1 MKIRTKVFWTF
12 QLAVAFVSAVIQ
24 IIFWYVTGFIISEPT
39 DLFAG
44 LLFSI
49 CSVIAFAITLF
60 PVWKLWHGKSWLS
73 LSLLFFCAITI
84 IAAVLFILSNIVV
97 GDAAF
102 VIAWIGII
110 HYILGAPANLVNA
123 VAIGLIGKYF
133 VNRFSTDINQDWQWH
148 WKARIIWFFRLQFR
162 L

>member
-1 MKIRTKVFWTF
+1 MKIQTKAFWTF

-24 IIFWYVTGFIISEPT
+24 IIFWYVTGFIISEPS
-39 DLFAG
+39 DLYAG

-60 PVWKLWHGKSWLS
+60 PVWKLWHGKSWLL

-84 IAAVLFILSNIVV
+84 VAAVLFILSNIVV

-133 VNRFSTDINQDWQWH
+133 VNRFSTEINQD
-148 WKARIIWFFRLQFR
+148 
-162 L
+162 

>member
-1 MKIRTKVFWTF
+1 MKIQTKAFWTF

-24 IIFWYVTGFIISEPT
+24 SIFWYLTGFIISEPT
-39 DLFAG
+39 DLFAV
-44 LLFSI
+44 LLFCI
-49 CSVIAFAITLF
+49 GSVIAYAITLF
-60 PVWKLWHGKSWLS
+60 PVWKLWHGKSWLL

-84 IAAVLFILSNIVV
+84 VAAVLFILSNIVV

-110 HYILGAPANLVNA
+110 FYILGAPANLINA

-133 VNRFSTDINQDWQWH
+133 VNRFSTDINQD
-148 WKARIIWFFRLQFR
+148 
-162 L
+162 

>member
-1 MKIRTKVFWTF
+1 MKIQTKAFWTF

-24 IIFWYVTGFIISEPT
+24 SIFWYVTGFIISEPT

-73 LSLLFFCAITI
+73 LSLLLLLRNNNRCRG
-84 IAAVLFILSNIVV
+84 FIYPV
-97 GDAAF
+97 
-102 VIAWIGII
+102 
-110 HYILGAPANLVNA
+110 
-123 VAIGLIGKYF
+123 
-133 VNRFSTDINQDWQWH
+133 
-148 WKARIIWFFRLQFR
+148 
-162 L
+162 

>member
-1 MKIRTKVFWTF
+1 MKIQTKAFWTF

-84 IAAVLFILSNIVV
+84 VAAVLFILSNIVV

-110 HYILGAPANLVNA
+110 FYILGAPANLVNA

-133 VNRFSTDINQDWQWH
+133 VNRFSMDINQD
-148 WKARIIWFFRLQFR
+148 
-162 L
+162 

>member
-1 MKIRTKVFWTF
+1 MKIQTKAFWTF

-24 IIFWYVTGFIISEPT
+24 IIFWYVTGFIISEPS

-44 LLFSI
+44 LLYSI

-60 PVWKLWHGKSWLS
+60 PVWKLWNGKSWLS

-84 IAAVLFILSNIVV
+84 VAAVLFILSNIVV
-97 GDAAF
+97 GDSAF

-133 VNRFSTDINQDWQWH
+133 VNRISTDINQD
-148 WKARIIWFFRLQFR
+148 
-162 L
+162 

>member
-1 MKIRTKVFWTF
+1 MKIQTKAFWTF

-60 PVWKLWHGKSWLS
+60 PVWKLWHGKFWLS

-84 IAAVLFILSNIVV
+84 VAAVLFILSNIVV

-133 VNRFSTDINQDWQWH
+133 VNRFSTDINQD
-148 WKARIIWFFRLQFR
+148 
-162 L
+162 

>member
-1 MKIRTKVFWTF
+1 MKIQTKAFWTF

-24 IIFWYVTGFIISEPT
+24 IIFWYVTGFIISEPS
-39 DLFAG
+39 DLYAG

-49 CSVIAFAITLF
+49 CSVIAYAITLF
-60 PVWKLWHGKSWLS
+60 PVWKLWHGKSWLL

-84 IAAVLFILSNIVV
+84 VAAVLFILSNIVV

-133 VNRFSTDINQDWQWH
+133 VNRFSTEINQD
-148 WKARIIWFFRLQFR
+148 
-162 L
+162 

>member
-1 MKIRTKVFWTF
+1 MKIQTKAFWTF

-60 PVWKLWHGKSWLS
+60 P
-73 LSLLFFCAITI
+73 A
-84 IAAVLFILSNIVV
+84 
-97 GDAAF
+97 
-102 VIAWIGII
+102 
-110 HYILGAPANLVNA
+110 
-123 VAIGLIGKYF
+123 
-133 VNRFSTDINQDWQWH
+133 
-148 WKARIIWFFRLQFR
+148 WKACIRQKRIGGSNPPHSARNTLKDNELKR
-162 L
+162 